1 MALLTRLKTSLQ
13 HAWNAFTSDPNPSG
27 GYNGGFNYGGRPDR
41 TRMSYGNERSIIG
54 SIVNHIAIDVSDVP
68 IRHVRLDDEERYV
81 EDVKSG
87 LNDCLKVEA
96 NIDQAGRQFRQDIAQ
111 TVLEKGVCA
120 IVPVETTVNPAT
132 TGGFDIKNLRVGE
145 VIAWYPDR
153 VRLMLYNEKSGMRE
167 EITLLKKF
175 VAIVENPLYTV
186 MNEPNSTY
194 QRLIRKLNLLDGA
207 DAQVA
212 SGKLDM
218 IIQLPYVI
226 KSEQRRQQ
234 AEQRRKDIEDQLRG
248 SQYGIA
254 YADGTEKITQL
265 NRPAENNL
273 LKQIEYLTAMLFNQL
288 GLTEAVLN
296 GTADEAAM
304 NNYFLRTV
312 DPLLDAISEAMRRSF
327 LTKTARTQGQSV
339 EWYRNPFKLVSMLDM
354 AEVGDKFVRNRIAT
368 GNDIRTAI
376 GWKPINDPAANKLI
390 NPNMPDNKQLMPA
403 GNKPLELEPAPSE
416 SPPQLIETGGNRQN
430 GT

>member
-1 MALLTRLKTSLQ
+1 MALLTRLKTSLA
-13 HAWNAFTSDPNPSG
+13 HAWNAFTSDPYASNQ
-27 GYNGGFNYGGRPDR
+27 NHGGFNYGGRPDR
-41 TRMSYGNERSIIG
+41 QRMSLGNERSIIA
-54 SIVNHIAIDVSDVP
+54 SIITRIAIDVSEVP
-68 IRHVRLDDEERYV
+68 IRHVRVDDEERYV
-81 EDVKSG
+81 EDIKSG

-120 IVPVETTVNPAT
+120 IVPVETSVNPT
-132 TGGFDIKNLRVGE
+132 TSGGFDIKSLRVGE
-145 VIAWYPDR
+145 IIAWFPDAVR
-153 VRLMLYNEKSGMRE
+153 VMLYNELSGMRE
-167 EITLLKKF
+167 EITLPKKF
-175 VAIVENPLYTV
+175 VAVVENPLYTV

-194 QRLIRKLNLLDGA
+194 QRLIQKLNLLDRTD
-207 DAQVA
+207 DANS

-226 KSEQRRQQ
+226 KSEARRQQ
-234 AEQRRKDIEDQLRG
+234 AEQRRKDIEFQLKG

-254 YADGTEKITQL
+254 YTDGTEKITQL
-265 NRPAENNL
+265 NRAVENKL
-273 LKQIEYLTAMLFNQL
+273 LEEVKYFTDMLYNQL
-288 GLTEAVLN
+288 GLTPDVLN

-304 NNYFLRTV
+304 NNYFFRTI
-312 DPLLDAISEAMRRSF
+312 DPLLDAISEAMRRAF

-339 EWYRNPFKLVSMLDM
+339 EWYRNPFKLVAMEQL
-354 AEVGDKFVRNRIAT
+354 AEIGDKFVRNRIAT

-376 GWKPINDPAANKLI
+376 GWKPAKDPSADKLT
-390 NPNMPDNKQLMPA
+390 NPNMPTDKQLGPA
-403 GNKPLELEPAPSE
+403 RQPLAIEPAPSE